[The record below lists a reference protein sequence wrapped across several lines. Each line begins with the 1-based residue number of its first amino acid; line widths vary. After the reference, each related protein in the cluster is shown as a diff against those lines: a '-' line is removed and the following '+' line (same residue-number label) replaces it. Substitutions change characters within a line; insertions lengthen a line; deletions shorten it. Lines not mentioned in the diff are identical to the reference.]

1 MKKNYFSLLC
11 AALLSIGLLGTACSD
26 DGNTTT
32 TPDEPTQTPETP
44 AVVEPSFPEA
54 VVKTATAG
62 EEIELTFDANYDWK
76 ATISEES
83 YTYFQLLDGENTT
96 KTITGTKG
104 DDITITVK
112 VADVTIYE
120 DAPSTEVTLTMNNKS
135 KVIATITYPITDRT
149 FEVYAPEYNEY
160 GVFEGEYAEEAIAED
175 DVLEMVYGAPAKGEE
190 STFFVPAK
198 LVANFPFIIAGPEW
212 MVALEAG
219 VAGDNEVIIMADP
232 TKIPAA
238 ATEATIDILVDSD
251 SEEPF
256 TSFKVSLAGAD
267 SYIAVDNLDEEGD
280 VEELLVE
287 YTFDAK
293 LTANSEKLS
302 SRPFTASKDVVIKV
316 VDEKGK
322 AIDWFTVAA
331 DEWDAEGSTIQTRT
345 LSISNV
351 KANEAQTSREAY
363 IYVVPKAKAADFDIK
378 KAAEYYVATVEQHAA
393 PATLAIDEDRFD
405 TTTTKFGVAAE
416 DINFWFT
423 EGALSDIYIGNRY
436 DISYYGEDAEWG
448 SDNYFITSRAI
459 ASFEYYAYDAYG
471 SFVKLTDDNTWVTAS
486 AFGPDEEKFKFNIFV
501 DDSADSFND
510 SIFALTGEAEAVILV
525 KYTDG
530 TYSGIYFHY
539 KEETEAAEATATI
552 TYTNTDM
559 EEIAL
564 KSVDRKDDELNATIP
579 EANEYYSLT
588 FGGWQ
593 FDATSFIVN
602 NDKTI
607 ETVTTYTPWGGEM
620 TAKDDT
626 WFGASVFGANNMFK
640 FVIPYEEVD
649 DLGYIVNHEH
659 TNAAYNNETGMYDG
673 ALYIEFTDGSTA
685 VIYIQYN
692 EGGAVSGGGLL
703 SFAYPDWVAMMDGS
717 TLTEVTS
724 GDLYEQFVGE
734 LGAAA
739 VWELT
744 YYTPSPTVSTV
755 KGFDPSW
762 SIYDKSNW
770 IEYEYSEGGS
780 IVEMKTEVSNMG
792 YIVFSDGSGCPLVL
806 ICTYVAQ

>member
-232 TKIPAA
+232 TKIPVA

-351 KANEAQTSREAY
+351 KNNDAETSREAY

-405 TTTTKFGVAAE
+405 ATTTKFGVAAD
-416 DINFWFT
+416 DINYWFT

-459 ASFEYYAYDAYG
+459 ASCEYSAYDAYG

-539 KEETEAAEATATI
+539 KEETEAAPTATI
-552 TYTNTDM
+552 TYTNDAM
-559 EEIAL
+559 EEIAFQL
-564 KSVDRKDDELNATIP
+564 VEGGDWPFNLDPFYSAD
-579 EANEYYSLT
+579 EYYSLS
-588 FGGWQ
+588 FGGYQSDETW
-593 FDATSFIVN
+593 FISEN
-602 NDKTI
+602 KTI
-607 ETVTTYTPWGGEM
+607 SAVKAYALQSNGDFAEKNV
-620 TAKDDT
+620 ADDESDQT
-626 WFGASVFGANNMFK
+626 WYATRLNG
-640 FVIPYEEVD
+640 
-649 DLGYIVNHEH
+649 LGNRFRIYNFDITHED
-659 TNAAYNNETGMYDG
+659 AAYAEWQGVYD
-673 ALYIEFTDGSTA
+673 AVVVVEFEDGTSA
-685 VIYIQYN
+685 AIHIQYSAD
-692 EGGAVSGGGLL
+692 AVAGGGPLL
-703 SFAYPDWVAMMDGS
+703 SFYSDWGADYDGS
-717 TLTEVTS
+717 TLVEVTS
-724 GDLYEQFVGE
+724 GELYEQFVDGF
-734 LGAAA
+734 GAAA
-739 VWELT
+739 VWHLT
-744 YYTPSPTVSTV
+744 YTTNPATMSMV
-755 KGFDPSW
+755 KGFDQ
-762 SIYDKSNW
+762 NW
-770 IEYEYSEGGS
+770 MLADYSEWIFYEYAMEYST
-780 IVEMKTEVSNMG
+780 IIMDTTVSNMG

-806 ICTYVAQ
+806 ICEYVAE

>member
-175 DVLEMVYGAPAKGEE
+175 DVLEMVYGAPTKGEE

-393 PATLAIDEDRFD
+393 PATISIDEDEFD
-405 TTTTKFGVAAE
+405 GATTKFGVAAD
-416 DINFWFT
+416 DINYWFT
-423 EGALSDIYIGNRY
+423 EGALNDIYIGNRY
-436 DISYYGEDAEWG
+436 DISYYGEWAEEG
-448 SDNYFITSRAI
+448 RNSLFTTSRAI
-459 ASFEYYAYDAYG
+459 ASFEYYAYNEMGNFA
-471 SFVKLTDDNTWVTAS
+471 KIAEDNSWVIAN
-486 AFGPDEEKFKFNIFV
+486 AFGEGEEKFKFNISV
-501 DDSADSFND
+501 DESTASFDESLN
-510 SIFALTGEAEAVILV
+510 FNTGEAEAVILV

-539 KEETEAAEATATI
+539 KKETASAPTTTTTLECTDETISFSAVEGGQWPYSSFSSADEFYSLKFGGYQWDGTFFTSSKTISAVKTYAISPSSWDFEET
-552 TYTNTDM
+552 
-559 EEIAL
+559 
-564 KSVDRKDDELNATIP
+564 
-579 EANEYYSLT
+579 
-588 FGGWQ
+588 
-593 FDATSFIVN
+593 
-602 NDKTI
+602 
-607 ETVTTYTPWGGEM
+607 
-620 TAKDDT
+620 DDT
-626 WFGASVFGANNMFK
+626 WFSVWKKADGSQFNFNN
-640 FVIPYEEVD
+640 IDLSEADSEVD
-649 DLGYIVNHEH
+649 FNYN
-659 TNAAYNNETGMYDG
+659 TNAYDAALMVEFEDGTTAFIYVQYSET
-673 ALYIEFTDGSTA
+673 EVT
-685 VIYIQYN
+685 
-692 EGGAVSGGGLL
+692 GGGLL
-703 SFAYPDWVAMMDGS
+703 SFAYPDYVAMMDGS

-724 GDLYEQFVGE
+724 GELYEQFVDGF
-734 LGAAA
+734 GAAA

-744 YYTPSPTVSTV
+744 YYTPSPTISMV

-762 SIYDKSNW
+762 TIYDKSNW
-770 IEYEYSEGGS
+770 IEFEYSEGGS
-780 IVEMKTEVSNMG
+780 VVMMNTEESNMG
-792 YIVFSDGSGCPLVL
+792 MIVFSDGSGCPLVL

>member
-11 AALLSIGLLGTACSD
+11 SVLLSICLLGTACSD
-26 DGNTTT
+26 DGDTT
-32 TPDEPTQTPETP
+32 TPDNTPQTPETP
-44 AVVEPSFPEA
+44 AVVEPSFPEP

-83 YTYFQLLDGENTT
+83 YTYFQLLDGENTA

-112 VADVTIYE
+112 VADVTIYD

-175 DVLEMVYGAPAKGEE
+175 DVLEMVYGAPDKGEE

-212 MVALEAG
+212 MVAMEAG
-219 VAGDNEVIIMADP
+219 AAGDNEVIIMADP

-267 SYIAVDNLDEEGD
+267 SYIAIDNLNEDGE

-302 SRPFTASKDVVIKV
+302 SRTITASKDVVIKAI
-316 VDEKGK
+316 DEDGK

-331 DEWDAEGSTIQTRT
+331 DEWDAEGSTIQTRM

-351 KANEAQTSREAY
+351 KANDAETSRVAY
-363 IYVVPKAKAADFDIK
+363 IYAVPKAKAADFDIK
-378 KAAEYYVATVEQHAA
+378 KAAEFYVATVEQHAA
-393 PATLAIDEDRFD
+393 PATITYDEDTFD
-405 TTTTKFGVAAE
+405 GSTTKFGVAAD
-416 DINFWFT
+416 DINYWFT
-423 EGALSDIYIGNRY
+423 VGALSEIYIGNRY
-436 DISYYGEDAEWG
+436 DISYYGEWADYGYE
-448 SDNYFITSRAI
+448 NYFIASRAI
-459 ASFEYYAYDAYG
+459 ASFEYYAYNEMGNFA
-471 SFVKLTDDNTWVTAS
+471 KIAEDNSWVTAN
-486 AFGPDEEKFKFNIFV
+486 AFGEGEEMFKFNIFV
-501 DDSADSFND
+501 DESTASFDESLN
-510 SIFALTGEAEAVILV
+510 FNTGEAEAVILV

-539 KEETEAAEATATI
+539 KKDTEAAEATATI
-552 TYTNTDM
+552 TYQNWN
-559 EEIAL
+559 EEIAFQ
-564 KSVDRKDDELNATIP
+564 SVEGNGWPYVSLP
-579 EANEYYSLT
+579 EADEYYSLT

-593 FDATSFIVN
+593 FEDTSFVTGN
-602 NDKTI
+602 KTI
-607 ETVTTYTPWGGEM
+607 GAVTTYTIWGGDMAEREN
-620 TAKDDT
+620 T
-626 WFGASVFGANNMFK
+626 WFTPQVFGANNNMFK
-640 FVIPYEEVD
+640 IDIPYDGTYATHD
-649 DLGYIVNHEH
+649 D
-659 TNAAYNNETGMYDG
+659 AYNAWNSETGMLDA
-673 ALYIEFTDGSTA
+673 ALCVYFTDGTTA
-685 VIYIQYN
+685 VIYMQYN
-692 EGGAVSGGGLL
+692 EAGAVTGDAPLL
-703 SFAYPDWVAMMDGS
+703 SFAYPDWVGSMDGS

-744 YYTPSPTVSTV
+744 YYTPSPTISMV

-762 SIYDKSNW
+762 TIHLKPEW

-780 IVEMKTEVSNMG
+780 VVKMNTEESNMG

-806 ICTYVAQ
+806 ICTYVAPEF